1 MPEMPIFVRI
11 EEYKDVLDV
20 INMVK
25 NKLKEARDTL
35 NRINELKNEEDVE
48 LEKWEQG
55 LDQVERRMD
64 YIDKVMFEPE
74 AV

>member
-20 INMVK
+20 VNMVK
-25 NKLKEARDTL
+25 NKLREAKTTL
-35 NRINELKNEEDVE
+35 GKINELKNEEDIE

-55 LDQVERRMD
+55 LDSVERKLAF
-64 YIDKVMFEPE
+64 IDKVMFEPE

>member
-20 INMVK
+20 INMVR
-25 NKLKEARDTL
+25 NKLKEARETL
-35 NRINELKNEEDVE
+35 NRINSLKNEEDLE

-55 LDQVERRMD
+55 LDQVERRME